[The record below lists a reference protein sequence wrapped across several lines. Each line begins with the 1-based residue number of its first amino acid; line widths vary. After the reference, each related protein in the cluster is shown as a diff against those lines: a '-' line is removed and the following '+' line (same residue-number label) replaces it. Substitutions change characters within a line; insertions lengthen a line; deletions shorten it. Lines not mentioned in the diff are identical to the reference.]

1 MVSISKA
8 LDPDAHHTRFPGSPA
23 HLLFPHSP
31 YQSPIHPHWQLL
43 PRAGAGDGCSVP
55 VGDAPMG
62 ALGQG
67 GDRAQ
72 RAGSGQHRHSGS
84 RANDTSLF
92 PQKKE
97 RRSLR
102 GQEEARSVVPCS
114 GQPRSCCQGP
124 GASAPALQ
132 QAPRHHEAETHGC
145 LVCTR
150 FLPSGSEWLARL
162 PWLGSVLVLCRSTS
176 PPRA

>member
-1 MVSISKA
+1 MHITPAFLARLPTSFFPTHPTRAQFVLTGSCCHVQG
-8 LDPDAHHTRFPGSPA
+8 LVTDARCQWWMP
-23 HLLFPHSP
+23 
-31 YQSPIHPHWQLL
+31 
-43 PRAGAGDGCSVP
+43 PR
-55 VGDAPMG
+55 G

-72 RAGSGQHRHSGS
+72 RAGSAQHGHSGS

-102 GQEEARSVVPCS
+102 GQEEACSAVPCS
-114 GQPRSCCQGP
+114 GQPHSCCQGP

-145 LVCTR
+145 LLCTR